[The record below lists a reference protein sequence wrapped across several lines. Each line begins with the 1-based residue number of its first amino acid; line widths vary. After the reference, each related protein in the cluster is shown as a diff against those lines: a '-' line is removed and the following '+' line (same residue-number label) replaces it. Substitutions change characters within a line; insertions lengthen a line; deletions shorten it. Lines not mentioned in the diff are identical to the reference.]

1 MKLASGERMANTY
14 RKASG
19 CQTWHFC
26 SNCSHWPKEDYE
38 EQGVVPGTGQL
49 CNECKVLR
57 DVDLNCR

>member
-1 MKLASGERMANTY
+1 MANTY

-26 SNCSHWPKEDYE
+26 SNCSHWPEEHYE
-38 EQGVVPGTGQL
+38 EQVVVPGTGQL

-57 DVDLNCR
+57 DVDLSCR